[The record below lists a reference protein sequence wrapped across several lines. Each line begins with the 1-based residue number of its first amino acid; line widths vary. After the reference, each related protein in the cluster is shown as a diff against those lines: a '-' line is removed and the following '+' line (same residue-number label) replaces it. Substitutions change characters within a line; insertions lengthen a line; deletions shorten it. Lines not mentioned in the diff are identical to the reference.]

1 MAFDCVIVDFNNKDS
16 KRNLAVILQK
26 FPHART
32 IPFISS
38 YFDIVKSV
46 LVESTTEYQ
55 WLLSSKIDYT
65 DFNFDYIRGVIGRPI
80 RFGIYEVSD
89 IFSRVLQR
97 PIPPRLLY
105 LIKNFNNDSYG
116 ATNCFLMY
124 LL

>member
-1 MAFDCVIVDFNNKDS
+1 MAFDCVIVDFNNKNS

-46 LVESTTEYQ
+46 LVQSTTEYQ

-65 DFNFDYIRGVIGRPI
+65 DFNFDYIQNSINQYSCT
-80 RFGIYEVSD
+80 FGA
-89 IFSRVLQR
+89 
-97 PIPPRLLY
+97 
-105 LIKNFNNDSYG
+105 IKVRTK
-116 ATNCFLMY
+116 ATRSCFLSVS
-124 LL
+124 